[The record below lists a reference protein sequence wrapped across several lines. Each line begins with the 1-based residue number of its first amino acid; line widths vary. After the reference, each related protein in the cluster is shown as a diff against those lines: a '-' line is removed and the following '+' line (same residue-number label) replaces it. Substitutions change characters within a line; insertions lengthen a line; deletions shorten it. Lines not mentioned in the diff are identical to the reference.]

1 MLTRSGFKK
10 QLETM
15 FKPVRVVATILLF
28 ASVAM
33 CFVSAFVLPAILCI
47 VFVIVRA
54 PRNDWIR
61 VIRVDRADVAGSV
74 SRVFMGERDDEGFPS
89 THS

>member
-28 ASVAM
+28 IMLALTFVA
-33 CFVSAFVLPAILCI
+33 AFLLPAILCI
-47 VFVIVRA
+47 IFVIVSPLA
-54 PRNDWIR
+54 DTGRNC
-61 VIRVDRADVAGSV
+61 
-74 SRVFMGERDDEGFPS
+74 
-89 THS
+89 